1 MEEKQE
7 NQTAARKD
15 GERQKK
21 ETPGWLKVLL
31 RILASIFT
39 ALLVALAVVLVLN
52 RDQLNLDLVKRY
64 LTYQALERTEE
75 GQGVEFALSSETDN
89 TYAALS
95 DSLIVCNANHIW
107 VYSDGGTAYV
117 DMEAALAQPVIQ
129 TAGSYALVYDAGG
142 GELYLFSGRML
153 VWEYETSGDYELI
166 SARVNDQGWIA
177 VAEQATGYKAAV
189 TVYDA
194 DQNKIVT
201 ENISSS
207 FVMDAVVAPDNS
219 QVALL
224 TIGQDGMDFVSTLT
238 LYSCT
243 DGSETVS
250 AQVSDGVIL
259 GLTWDDSGL
268 WLQEESGVRRLDN
281 ELQELGSWT
290 ESSGYLQSYS
300 LRDEYAVEYFSYY
313 RSGALGEIVVLDDQG
328 AVSGTLEMEGEVLS
342 VTAAGRYIA
351 VLTASE
357 LTVYTS
363 DLEEYASMENSEG
376 ALRALARSD
385 GTVMLIGSGT
395 AHVFLP

>member
-1 MEEKQE
+1 MEENRE
-7 NQTAARKD
+7 NQAAEQSS
-15 GERQKK
+15 GSRQKR

-52 RDQLNLDLVKRY
+52 RDQLNLDSIKRY
-64 LTYQALERTEE
+64 LTYQALERTDE
-75 GQGVEFALSSETDN
+75 GQGVEFTISSESGN
-89 TYAALS
+89 VYAALS
-95 DSLIVCNANHIW
+95 DSLVVCNANHIW

-142 GELYLFSGRML
+142 GELYLFSGRVL
-153 VWEYETSGDYELI
+153 VWEYETAGDYELI
-166 SARVNDQGWIA
+166 SARVNDQGWLA
-177 VAEQATGYKAAV
+177 VAEQATGYKATV

-194 DQNKIVT
+194 GQNKVIT

-207 FVMDAVVAPDNS
+207 FVMDALVSPDNS

-243 DGSETVS
+243 DGSETAS
-250 AQVSDGVIL
+250 AQVSNNVVLDL
-259 GLTWDDSGL
+259 SWDDGGL
-268 WLQEESGVRRLDN
+268 WLQEENGVRRLDT
-281 ELQELGSWT
+281 ELQEVGSWT
-290 ESSGYLQSYS
+290 ESSYYLQSYS
-300 LRDEYAVEYFSYY
+300 LQDGYAVEYFSYY
-313 RSGALGEIVVLDDQG
+313 RSGALGEIVVLDEQG
-328 AVSGTLEMEGEVLS
+328 EIVGTLDTEGEVLS
-342 VTAAGRYIA
+342 VSAAGRYIT
-351 VLTASE
+351 VLTDSA
-357 LTVYTS
+357 LTVYTA
-363 DLEEYASMENSEG
+363 DLGEYAAMENTEG

-385 GTVMLIGSGT
+385 GTAMLIGSDT

>member
-1 MEEKQE
+1 MEENRE
-7 NQTAARKD
+7 NQAAEQSN
-15 GERQKK
+15 GSRQKR

-52 RDQLNLDLVKRY
+52 RDQLNLDSVKRY
-64 LTYQALERTEE
+64 LTYQALERTDE
-75 GQGVEFALSSETDN
+75 GQGVEFAISSESGN
-89 TYAALS
+89 VYAALS
-95 DSLIVCNANHIW
+95 DSLVVCNANHIW

-142 GELYLFSGRML
+142 GELYLFSGRVL
-153 VWEYETSGDYELI
+153 VWEYETEGDYELI
-166 SARVNDQGWIA
+166 SARVNDQGWLA

-194 DQNKIVT
+194 GQNKVIT

-207 FVMDAVVAPDNS
+207 FVMDALVSPDNS

-243 DGSETVS
+243 DGSETAS
-250 AQVSDGVIL
+250 AQVSNNVVLDL
-259 GLTWDDSGL
+259 SWDDGGL
-268 WLQEESGVRRLDN
+268 WLQEENGVRRLDT
-281 ELQELGSWT
+281 ELQEVGSWT
-290 ESSGYLQSYS
+290 ESSYYLQSYS
-300 LRDEYAVEYFSYY
+300 LQDGYAVEYFSYY
-313 RSGALGEIVVLDDQG
+313 RSGALGEIVVLDEQG
-328 AVSGTLEMEGEVLS
+328 EIVGTLDTEGEVLS
-342 VTAAGRYIA
+342 VSAAGRYIT
-351 VLTASE
+351 VLTDSA
-357 LTVYTS
+357 LTVYTA
-363 DLEEYASMENSEG
+363 DLVEYAAMENTEG
-376 ALRALARSD
+376 ALRALARPD
-385 GTVMLIGSGT
+385 GTAMLIGSDT

>member
-1 MEEKQE
+1 MEENRE
-7 NQTAARKD
+7 NQAAARKEE
-15 GERQKK
+15 GRQKK
-21 ETPGWLKVLL
+21 EAPGWLKVLL

-75 GQGVEFALSSETDN
+75 GQGVEFTISSETDN
-89 TYAALS
+89 VYAALS
-95 DSLIVCNANHIW
+95 ESLVVCNANHIW

-129 TAGSYALVYDAGG
+129 TAGDYALVYDAGG
-142 GELYLFSGRML
+142 GELYLFSGRVL
-153 VWEYETSGDYELI
+153 IWEYETSGSYELI
-166 SARVNDQGWIA
+166 SARVNDQGWLA

-194 DQNKIVT
+194 GQNKIIT

-207 FVMDAVVAPDNS
+207 FVMDAAVSPDNS

-224 TIGQDGMDFVSTLT
+224 TIGQDGLSFVSTLT
-238 LYSCT
+238 LYSCS

-250 AQVSDGVIL
+250 AQVSNGVVL
-259 GLTWDDSGL
+259 DLSWDDDGI
-268 WLQEESGVRRLDN
+268 WLQEEGGVRRLDTQ
-281 ELQELGSWT
+281 LQELGSWT
-290 ESSGYLQSYS
+290 ESSYYLQSYS
-300 LRDEYAVEYFSYY
+300 LQDGYAVEYFSYY

-328 AVSGTLEMEGEVLS
+328 AVSGTLEVEGEVLS

-351 VLTASE
+351 VLTGSE

-363 DLEEYASMENSEG
+363 DLEEYASIENSDG
-376 ALRALARSD
+376 TLRALARSD
-385 GTVMLIGSGT
+385 GAVMLIGVDT

>member
-7 NQTAARKD
+7 NQTVARKD

-31 RILASIFT
+31 RILASILT
-39 ALLVALAVVLVLN
+39 ALLVALAVVLVIN

-75 GQGVEFALSSETDN
+75 GQGVEFDLSSETNN

-117 DMEAALAQPVIQ
+117 DMEAALAQPVVQ

-153 VWEYETSGDYELI
+153 VWEYETSGDYGLI
-166 SARVNDQGWIA
+166 SARVNDQGWVA

-207 FVMDAVVAPDNS
+207 FVMDAAVSPDND

-238 LYSCT
+238 LYSCS
-243 DGSETVS
+243 DGSEIVS

-259 GLTWDDSGL
+259 DLSWDDSGL
-268 WLQEESGVRRLDN
+268 WLQEESGVRRLDD
-281 ELQELGSWT
+281 ELEELGSWT

-300 LRDEYAVEYFSYY
+300 LRDGYAVEYFSYY

-328 AVSGTLEMEGEVLS
+328 AVSGTLEIEGEVLS

-351 VLTASE
+351 VLTAGE

-385 GTVMLIGSGT
+385 GTVMLVGNGT

>member
-1 MEEKQE
+1 MEENRE
-7 NQTAARKD
+7 NQTTGRKEGD
-15 GERQKK
+15 RQKK

-31 RILASIFT
+31 RVLASIFT

-64 LTYQALERTEE
+64 LTYQALERTDE
-75 GQGVEFALSSETDN
+75 GQGVEFTISSESDN

-107 VYSDGGTAYV
+107 IYSDGGTAYV
-117 DMEAALAQPVIQ
+117 DMEAALAQPVVQ

-142 GELYLFSGRML
+142 SELYLFSGRIL
-153 VWEYETSGDYELI
+153 VWKYETSGDYELI
-166 SARVNDQGWIA
+166 SARVNDQGWLA

-189 TVYDA
+189 TVYNASQD
-194 DQNKIVT
+194 KTIT

-207 FVMDAVVAPDNS
+207 FVMDAVVSPDNS

-243 DGSETVS
+243 DGSETAS
-250 AQVSDGVIL
+250 AQVSDGVVL
-259 GLTWDDSGL
+259 DLSWDDDGI
-268 WLQEESGVRRLDN
+268 WLQEEDGIRRLDSA
-281 ELQELGSWT
+281 LQEVGSWS
-290 ESSGYLQSYS
+290 ESSYYLQSYS
-300 LRDEYAVEYFSYY
+300 LQDGYAVEYFSYY
-313 RSGALGEIVVLDDQG
+313 RSGALGEIVVLDGQG
-328 AVSGTLEMEGEVLS
+328 NVSGTLEVEGEVLS

-351 VLTASE
+351 VLTGSE

-363 DLEEYASMENSEG
+363 DLEEYASIENSDG
-376 ALRALARSD
+376 SLRALARSD
-385 GTVMLIGSGT
+385 ATAILVGSDT

>member
-7 NQTAARKD
+7 NQTVARKD

-21 ETPGWLKVLL
+21 ETPGWMKVLL
-31 RILASIFT
+31 RILASLFT
-39 ALLVALAVVLVLN
+39 ALLVAIAVVLVLN

-64 LTYQALERTEE
+64 LTYQDLERTEE
-75 GQGVEFALSSETDN
+75 GQGVEFDLSSETDN

-117 DMEAALAQPVIQ
+117 DMEASLAQPVVQ

-153 VWEYETSGDYELI
+153 VWEYETSGDYGLI

-194 DQNKIVT
+194 SQNKIVT

-207 FVMDAVVAPDNS
+207 FVMDAVVSPDNS

-224 TIGQDGMDFVSTLT
+224 TIGQDGLDFVSTLT
-238 LYSCT
+238 LYSCS
-243 DGSETVS
+243 DGSETAS
-250 AQVSDGVIL
+250 AQVSNAVVLDL
-259 GLTWDDSGL
+259 SWDDDGI
-268 WLQEESGVRRLDN
+268 WLQEENGVRRLDGN
-281 ELQELGSWT
+281 CQELGSWS
-290 ESSGYLQSYS
+290 ESSYSLQSYS
-300 LRDEYAVEYFSYY
+300 LQDGYAVEYFSYY

-328 AVSGTLEMEGEVLS
+328 AVSGTLEIEDEVLS

-351 VLTASE
+351 VLTGSG
-357 LTVYTS
+357 LTIYTS
-363 DLEEYASMENSEG
+363 DLEEYASETDMTG
-376 ALRALARSD
+376 MLQALARSD
-385 GTVMLIGSGT
+385 GTAILIGSGS